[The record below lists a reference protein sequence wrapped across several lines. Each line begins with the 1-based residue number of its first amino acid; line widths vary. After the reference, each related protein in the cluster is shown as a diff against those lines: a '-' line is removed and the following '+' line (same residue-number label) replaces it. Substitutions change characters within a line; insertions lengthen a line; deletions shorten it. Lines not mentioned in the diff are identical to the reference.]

1 MISNNQKK
9 LIRQL
14 RMKKY
19 RDSSALFIAE
29 GAKIVADM
37 LNKGIKPHTLFCTEK
52 GVADLKNLGIDASSN
67 ITIADEPEMK
77 EFSEMV
83 HATSVLAILQKPAA
97 NLIEPDYLSKILNGP
112 TDTLVLA
119 LDDIQDPGNMGTIIR
134 IADWFGIHNILLSP
148 TCADPFGPKAVQASM
163 GAIARAEITQCNL
176 VDFFN
181 MLDRKVPVYGTVLE
195 GENIYRASLSQNG
208 VILMGNEGHGLS
220 KEILDSLTHRLLIPS
235 YPSDAASTSES
246 LNVAAATS
254 VVLSEFRRRI

>member
-37 LNKGIKPHTLFCTEK
+37 LHKGIKHHTLFCTER
-52 GVADLKNLGIDASSN
+52 GISDLSDLDIHISSN
-67 ITIADEPEMK
+67 VTMADETEMK
-77 EFSEMV
+77 EFSEMS
-83 HATSVLAILQKPAA
+83 HATSVLAVLHKPT
-97 NLIEPDYLSKILNGP
+97 NNIIEADYLTEMLNGP

-148 TCADPFGPKAVQASM
+148 TCADPFGPKTVQASM
-163 GAIARAEITQCNL
+163 GAVARAEITQTNL
-176 VDFFN
+176 ATFFKSLKN
-181 MLDRKVPVYGTVLE
+181 NVPIYGTVLE
-195 GENIYRASLSQNG
+195 GENIYRADLSQNG
-208 VILMGNEGHGLS
+208 IILMGNEGHGLS
-220 KEILDSLTHRLLIPS
+220 QEVLMSLTHRLLIPS
-235 YPSDAASTSES
+235 YPAETVTTSES
-246 LNVAAATS
+246 LNVAAATA
-254 VVLSEFRRRI
+254 VVLSEFRRR

>member
-37 LNKGIKPHTLFCTEK
+37 LSKGIRPHTLFCTER
-52 GVADLKNLGIDASSN
+52 GINDLSNLGINASANVSPVE
-67 ITIADEPEMK
+67 EPEMK
-77 EFSEMV
+77 EFSEMT
-83 HATSVLAILQKPAA
+83 HATSVLAVLHKPSA
-97 NLIEPDYLSKILNGP
+97 NIIEPDYLANILNGP
-112 TDTLVLA
+112 TDCLVLA

-163 GAIARAEITQCNL
+163 GAIARAEITQTNL
-176 VDFFN
+176 VEFFQKLN
-181 MLDRKVPVYGTVLE
+181 RNVHIYGTVLE
-195 GENIYRASLSQNG
+195 GENIYKADLSQNG
-208 VILMGNEGHGLS
+208 IILMGNEGHGLS
-220 KEILDSLTHRLLIPS
+220 KEILNALTHRLLIPS
-235 YPSDAASTSES
+235 FPAEAANTSES
-246 LNVAAATS
+246 LNVAAATA
-254 VVLSEFRRRI
+254 VVLSEFRRR

>member
-37 LNKGIKPHTLFCTEK
+37 LHKGIKPHTLFCTER
-52 GVADLKNLGIDASSN
+52 GISDLSDFGISSSSN
-67 ITIADEPEMK
+67 ITLADEPEMK
-77 EFSEMV
+77 EFSEMT
-83 HATSVLAILQKPAA
+83 HPTSVLAILHKPAD
-97 NLIEPDYLSKILNGP
+97 NLIEPDYLTQILNGP

-148 TCADPFGPKAVQASM
+148 TCADPFGPKTVQASM
-163 GAIARAEITQCNL
+163 GAIARAEITQTNL
-176 VDFFN
+176 VDFFKSLN
-181 MLDRKVPVYGTVLE
+181 NKVPIYGTVLE
-195 GENIYRASLSQNG
+195 GENIYSAHLSQNG
-208 VILMGNEGHGLS
+208 VVLMGNEGHGLS
-220 KEILDSLTHRLLIPS
+220 HDVLNALTHRLLIPS
-235 YPSDAASTSES
+235 YPANAVLTSES
-246 LNVAAATS
+246 LNVAAATA
-254 VVLSEFRRRI
+254 VVLSEFRRR